1 MIPAVSRIVAELDP
15 AAPMFE
21 VRTMDQLLWTAVA
34 RPRFLTFLL
43 TAFAVVALML
53 AAVGIYGVMAHTVAL
68 RTHEIG
74 LRVAL
79 GAQPA
84 QVRAMVLRQAGVLVA
99 SGIGVGLGAAVLL
112 QYMLDAPLRDL
123 FYGEQLS
130 QPLLLVGV
138 AIAVAATALLATWV
152 PARRATRV
160 EPTVALRSE

>member
-1 MIPAVSRIVAELDP
+1 
-15 AAPMFE
+15 
-21 VRTMDQLLWTAVA
+21 VRTMDELMWEAVA

-43 TAFAVVALML
+43 TCFAVVALLL

-84 QVRAMVLRQAGVLVA
+84 QVRRMVLRQAGLLVA
-99 SGIGVGLGAAVLL
+99 TGVCVGLLAAVVL
-112 QYMLDAPLRDL
+112 QFMLDKPLRGL
-123 FYGEQLS
+123 FYGEALS

-138 AIAVAATALLATWV
+138 AIAVGATALVATWV
-152 PARRATRV
+152 PARRATKV